1 MLMRVLVICLCGV
14 AFFSA
19 CKPSTHSKLVGSWQ
33 AKTLNDA
40 GEIQVR
46 SDHTFTSREVA
57 ITYSHQPPVLSD
69 AGEWHVHSSTLVLDF
84 RGDTHPPE
92 ARHVE
97 FSLVMR
103 DDDHFAMRQ
112 ANGL

>member
-1 MLMRVLVICLCGV
+1 MQ
-14 AFFSA
+14 
-19 CKPSTHSKLVGSWQ
+19 SKLVGSWQ

-40 GEIQVR
+40 GEIQFR

-57 ITYSHQPPVLSD
+57 VTYSHQPPVLSD
-69 AGEWHVHSSTLVLDF
+69 AGEWHVRSSMLVLDF

-112 ANGL
+112 ANGLETTLERLK